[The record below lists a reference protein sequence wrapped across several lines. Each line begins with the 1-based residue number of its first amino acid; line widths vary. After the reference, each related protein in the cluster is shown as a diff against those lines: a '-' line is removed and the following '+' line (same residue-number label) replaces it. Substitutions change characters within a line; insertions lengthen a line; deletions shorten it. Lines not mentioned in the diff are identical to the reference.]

1 MTLKEQIRQKFEQEN
16 FNAVAV
22 INWIMSQHVDI
33 EKKKK
38 AFFILAS
45 FPEYGEPEINNTLYV
60 R

>member
-1 MTLKEQIRQKFEQEN
+1 MTLKEQVRQKFEQEN

-22 INWIMSQHVDI
+22 INWIMSQPVDI

>member
-1 MTLKEQIRQKFEQEN
+1 MTLKEQVRQKFEHEN

-22 INWIMSQHVDI
+22 INWIMAQPVDI